1 MLIARLPAAS
11 VLTFVMSVTIPLN
24 VGVQVRDSRPATGLK
39 GAGCFT
45 HVAMAF
51 VLACDDDEL
60 KCDYLCI
67 GAGTTNPYPKP

>member
-1 MLIARLPAAS
+1 ML
-11 VLTFVMSVTIPLN
+11 
-24 VGVQVRDSRPATGLK
+24 
-39 GAGCFT
+39 T

-51 VLACDDDEL
+51 VKSKDLACDDDEL